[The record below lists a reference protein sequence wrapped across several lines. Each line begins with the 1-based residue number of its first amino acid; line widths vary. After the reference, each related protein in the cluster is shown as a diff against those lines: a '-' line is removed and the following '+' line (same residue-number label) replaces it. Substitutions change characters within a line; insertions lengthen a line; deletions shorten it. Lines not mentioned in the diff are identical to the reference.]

1 MKSVITLN
9 KCKVNLKTTTA
20 ILFGLIIQKKEF
32 KTTSRLLKLIKK
44 NKIKK
49 TKSLPVEQD
58 ILKRISY

>member
-44 NKIKK
+44 KI
-49 TKSLPVEQD
+49 
-58 ILKRISY
+58 R